1 MKRTETVIVG
11 GGIAG
16 LACARRLA
24 AAGRAFRLFS
34 DRLGGRLHAAHDG
47 LNFGASYVTSDYRHV
62 LEFVDLGPRI
72 YMKDVY
78 YWDRDR
84 FISLFHPRNARRVR
98 AVARIYR
105 LVYRFRR
112 HFLQLR
118 RSASHV
124 CQKTLLE
131 RDPVLHRTTQQAAAE
146 LVAEHGLEELN
157 DVFCAPIFHSTLF
170 VPTSQANAFYFLA
183 NLFPIWLP
191 TYAVDVRRT
200 VARMTRGLLDR
211 VRVARVEQ
219 IEEHAEGSFV
229 VRTADETLGA
239 KNLVLAVPGRNGEE
253 LLPGHNTALNVPFCT
268 LHIRG
273 RRRREM
279 VPGKIVF
286 FREEH
291 PITILWPQPNGLE
304 IAFAPTI
311 DPDLSLYFERYEITR
326 AVRWKTAVQLSDN
339 SWRPLQPRKRL
350 FTIGDH
356 NICGL
361 EDSYLT
367 GLFAAN
373 RIIESG

>member
-1 MKRTETVIVG
+1 MRAVETVIVG

-24 AAGRAFRLFS
+24 EAGREFLLLS
-34 DRLGGRLHAAHDG
+34 DRLGGRLHAAEDG
-47 LNFGASYVTSDYRHV
+47 LNFGAAYVTSDYRHV
-62 LEFVDLGPRI
+62 LRFVDRGPRI

-78 YWDRDR
+78 YWDKDR
-84 FISLFHPRNARRVR
+84 FISLFHPRNVRRAG

-112 HFLQLR
+112 HFLALR
-118 RSASHV
+118 RDAVHT

-131 RDPVLHRTTQQAAAE
+131 RDPLLRRCTEQSAAE
-146 LVAEHGLEELN
+146 LVAEHGLEEIN

-170 VPTSQANAFYFLA
+170 VPADRANAFYYLA

-191 TYAVDVRRT
+191 TYAVDVRSAIGRL
-200 VARMTRGLLDR
+200 TRGHGER
-211 VRVARVEQ
+211 IRIGRVEE
-219 IEEHAEGSFV
+219 IEERAGGSFL
-229 VRTADETLGA
+229 VRTAEERLVA
-239 KNLVLAVPGRNGEE
+239 NNLVLAVPGRNGEA
-253 LLPGHNTALNVPFCT
+253 LLTGYSTATNVPFCT

-273 RRRREM
+273 RRRREV

-286 FREEH
+286 LRQEH

-304 IAFAPTI
+304 IAFAPTV
-311 DPDLSLYFERYEITR
+311 DPDLSPYFERYEIVR
-326 AVRWKTAVQLSDN
+326 AVRWKTAVQLSGA
-339 SWRPLQPRKRL
+339 SWRPLQPRANL

-373 RIIESG
+373 RITGR